1 MVTGK
6 KEETKDKAR
15 KTLSNTCVFEKKVVS
30 LQRKEKDNNMKK
42 QMLKHIRTQIVCL
55 LLLAVCGM
63 CVVSCNYL
71 DKKRSQGVIA
81 ECCGKTLT
89 IGDIEQLTQGF
100 TGADSARIAEE
111 YIRNWAV
118 ELLMYSSSHRVT
130 SHQIEELVEDY
141 RRSLYVSEYEQL
153 LIAQRMPLAI
163 EDTLVDAFYKEHK
176 QQLVLRE
183 MILKGALI
191 VLPNGAPDLA
201 NLRRQMNHLPSAESL
216 EWIEKYVYQYG
227 VGYELFVEDWKLS
240 NEVLSYLPI
249 EQTELDKLLRK
260 EQLIEIQDSVNTY
273 FLEVL
278 DYYSAGSVM
287 PLDYARKDI
296 EKNILGARSRE
307 FVKTARQE
315 LYEKSVKNGKLKR
328 YEK

>member
-1 MVTGK
+1 
-6 KEETKDKAR
+6 
-15 KTLSNTCVFEKKVVS
+15 
-30 LQRKEKDNNMKK
+30 
-42 QMLKHIRTQIVCL
+42 
-55 LLLAVCGM
+55 
-63 CVVSCNYL
+63 
-71 DKKRSQGVIA
+71 
-81 ECCGKTLT
+81 
-89 IGDIEQLTQGF
+89 
-100 TGADSARIAEE
+100 
-111 YIRNWAV
+111 
-118 ELLMYSSSHRVT
+118 
-130 SHQIEELVEDY
+130 
-141 RRSLYVSEYEQL
+141 
-153 LIAQRMPLAI
+153 
-163 EDTLVDAFYKEHK
+163 
-176 QQLVLRE
+176 
-183 MILKGALI
+183 
-191 VLPNGAPDLA
+191 
-201 NLRRQMNHLPSAESL
+201 MNHLPSAESL

-260 EQLIEIQDSVNTY
+260 EQFIEIQDSVNTY

-287 PLDYARKDI
+287 PLHYARKDI